1 MALFMALG
9 LFMAVP
15 SFIYADSDAEI
26 DADADIYDDDETF
39 SYSGADRAE
48 YPLIDSLVFERQ
60 VQLNY
65 AEGFDIYCYEGGYK
79 YFRIYESRDYLLVPE
94 GKEVPDMQNSDAVI
108 LRGPMDHL
116 YMAASSV
123 MALFRAIDALD
134 TIRLSALNAD
144 SWYVEEARMAMEN
157 GDILFAGKYSEPDY
171 ELLIG
176 EGCRAAIESTM
187 ILHTP
192 KVQEMIENLGIPVFI
207 DRSGYETHPL
217 GRAEWVKLYGA
228 MTGHEEQAE
237 AFFEKQAET
246 VEGLADFTNTEKTVA
261 FFFVD
266 SQGAV
271 VVRTLNDYVP
281 KMIELAGGR
290 YALGEFDFGE
300 TRRSTEPIT
309 MEDFY
314 ASALDAD
321 YLVYNGTIDTPLGSK
336 EELLQKSPL
345 FADFKAFKEDN
356 VWCTDSQIYQA
367 SDSVAELIEDFHVM
381 VTDGDAGEMSF
392 LKKLG

>member
-1 MALFMALG
+1 MKRFMALFTALV
-9 LFMAVP
+9 FFVTVP
-15 SFIYADSDAEI
+15 SFICAAEKESREEAPQIAD
-26 DADADIYDDDETF
+26 
-39 SYSGADRAE
+39 
-48 YPLIDSLVFERQ
+48 LVFDHRIDLE
-60 VQLNY
+60 Y
-65 AEGFDIYCYEGGYK
+65 AEGFDIYCYEDGYK
-79 YFRIYESRDYLLVPE
+79 YFRIYEGSDYLLIPE
-94 GKEVPDMQNSDAVI
+94 GKEVPALEDEGIVI
-108 LRGPMDHL
+108 LRGPMERL

-123 MALFRAIDALD
+123 MALFRAIDSMD
-134 TIRLSALNAD
+134 SIRLSALNAD
-144 SWYVEEARMAMEN
+144 SWYIEQAKKAMER

-217 GRAEWVKLYGA
+217 GRTEWVKLYGA
-228 MTGHEEQAE
+228 MTGHEEEAE

-246 VEGLADFTNTEKTVA
+246 VEELADFSNTEKTVA

-266 SQGAV
+266 SQGAI

-281 KMIELAGGR
+281 QMIELAGGH

-314 ASALDAD
+314 AAAVDAD

-381 VTDGDAGEMSF
+381 VTDGDDGDMSF
-392 LKKLG
+392 LKKLD